1 MSRSDPLTILCLASY
16 EKGHD
21 FLREAKRQGCRVF
34 LITSLSLKDVA
45 EWPRESIDDI
55 FYMPDQDKSWNRNDT
70 LLAISH
76 LARTQV
82 IDRVVALDDFD
93 LEMAASIREHLRI
106 PGMGETTTRYFRDK
120 LAMRMKA
127 MEAGLKVPEFVHLL
141 NDEKVRQFTE
151 SVPPPWVLK
160 PRMMAGAIGIQ
171 VLHSAEELHSADRAL
186 GDQRSFFLVERF
198 VAGDVCHVD
207 SIVYEN
213 EIVFAVASQYG
224 YPPLDV
230 SHRGGIFT
238 TRLLERGSPE
248 AEALLAKNQRVLA
261 AMGLLRG
268 VSHTEFIRGDDGNL
282 YFLETSARVG
292 GAHIAELV
300 EAATALNLW
309 GEWAKVEIAGGKLPY
324 TPPPPKDDYA
334 ALLVSLAKQEHP
346 DTSAFTDAEI
356 VWRMQ
361 RPHHVGMIVKSARRE
376 RVAELLDQY
385 VERVKRDFH
394 TVAPP
399 REKPTN

>member
-1 MSRSDPLTILCLASY
+1 MAAPIPLTILCLASY

-34 LITSLSLKDVA
+34 LITSLSLKDAA

-55 FYMPDQDKSWNRNDT
+55 FYMPDHDKSWNRNDT

-76 LARTQV
+76 LARTHV

-93 LEMAASIREHLRI
+93 LEMAASIREHLRV

-171 VLHSAEELHSADRAL
+171 VVKSTDELRSADWAL

-300 EAATALNLW
+300 EAATDLNLW
-309 GEWAKVEIAGGKLPY
+309 GEWARVEIAGGKLPY
-324 TPPPPKDDYA
+324 APPPPKNDYA
-334 ALLVSLAKQEHP
+334 ALLVSLARQEHP
-346 DTSAFTDAEI
+346 DTSAFTDPEI

-399 REKPTN
+399 RDKPTS

>member
-1 MSRSDPLTILCLASY
+1 MLTFLCLASY

-21 FLREAKRQGCRVF
+21 FLREAKRQGARVF
-34 LITSLSLKDVA
+34 LITSLSLKDKA
-45 EWPRESIDDI
+45 QWPRESIDDI

-76 LARTQV
+76 LARMEA

-93 LEMAASIREHLRI
+93 LEMAAALREHLRI

-120 LAMRMKA
+120 LAMRMQA
-127 MEAGLKVPEFVHLL
+127 AEAGLQVPEFVHVL
-141 NDEKVRQFTE
+141 NDAKVHEFTE
-151 SVPPPWVLK
+151 RVPPPWVLK
-160 PRMMAGAIGIQ
+160 PRGMAGAIGIQ
-171 VLHSAEELHSADRAL
+171 VLHSPNDLRVADHAL
-186 GDQRSFFLVERF
+186 GDRRSFFLVERYI
-198 VAGDVCHVD
+198 AGDVCHVD

-213 EIVFAVASQYG
+213 QILFAVASQYG

-230 SHRGGIFT
+230 SHRGGVFT
-238 TRLLERGSPE
+238 TRLLDRGSAH
-248 AEALLAKNQRVLA
+248 AEALLAGNQRVLA

-268 VSHTEFIRGDDGNL
+268 VSHTEFIKGEDGVL

-300 EAATALNLW
+300 EAATGLNLW

-324 TPPPPKDDYA
+324 APPAPANDYA
-334 ALLVSLAKQEHP
+334 ALLVSLAKQEQP
-346 DTSAFTDAEI
+346 DTSGYNDPEI

-385 VERVKRDFH
+385 VERVKKDFA

-399 REKPTN
+399 RDKPTN

>member
-1 MSRSDPLTILCLASY
+1 MDPLTFLCLASY

-21 FLREAKRQGCRVF
+21 FLREARSQGARVF
-34 LITSLSLKDVA
+34 LITSLSLKDTA
-45 EWPRESIDDI
+45 QWPRESIDDI
-55 FYMPDQDKSWNRNDT
+55 FYMPDQDQTWNRADT

-76 LARTQV
+76 LARTQD
-82 IDRVVALDDFD
+82 IGRVVALDDFD
-93 LEMAASIREHLRI
+93 LEMAAALREHLRI

-127 MEAGLKVPEFVHLL
+127 MEAGLRVPEFVHLL
-141 NDEKVRQFTE
+141 NDRKVRDFAG

-171 VLHSAEELHSADRAL
+171 LLHSLAELEAADRELA
-186 GDQRSFFLVERF
+186 DRRSFFLLERY
-198 VAGDVCHVD
+198 VPGDVCHVD
-207 SIVYEN
+207 SIVYEH
-213 EIVFAVASQYG
+213 EIRFAVASQYG

-238 TRLLERGSPE
+238 TRLLERGSPQ
-248 AEALLAKNQRVLA
+248 AEGLLAQNRAVLA

-268 VSHTEFIRGDDGNL
+268 VSHTEFIQGEDGVL

-300 EAATALNLW
+300 EAATGLNLW
-309 GEWAKVEIAGGKLPY
+309 REWARLEIAGGQRPY
-324 TPPPPKDDYA
+324 APPAPAQDYA
-334 ALLVSLAKQEHP
+334 ALLVSLARQEHP
-346 DTSAFTDAEI
+346 DTSAYADPEI

-361 RPHHVGMIVKSARRE
+361 RPHHVGMIVKSPRRE
-376 RVAELLDQY
+376 RVAELLGRY
-385 VERVKRDFH
+385 VERVRQDFAS
-394 TVAPP
+394 VAPP
-399 REKPTN
+399 RDKPTN

>member
-1 MSRSDPLTILCLASY
+1 MDPLTFLCLASY

-21 FLREAKRQGCRVF
+21 FLREARRQGSRVF
-34 LITSLSLKDVA
+34 LITSLSLQHTA
-45 EWPRESIDDI
+45 RWPRESIDDI
-55 FYMPDQDKSWNRNDT
+55 FYMPDQSKSWNRNDT

-93 LEMAASIREHLRI
+93 LEMAASLREHLRI

-127 MEAGLKVPEFVHLL
+127 MEAGLRVPEFVHLL
-141 NDEKVRQFTE
+141 NDEKVRQFTGR
-151 SVPPPWVLK
+151 VPPPWVLK
-160 PRMMAGAIGIQ
+160 PRLMAGAIGIQ
-171 VLHSAEELHSADRAL
+171 LVHSLDELRAADRAL

-198 VAGDVCHVD
+198 VPGDVCHVD
-207 SIVYEN
+207 SIVYQN
-213 EIVFAVASQYG
+213 QVLFAVASQYG
-224 YPPLDV
+224 HPPLDV

-238 TRLLERGSPE
+238 TRLLERGS
-248 AEALLAKNQRVLA
+248 ADAQALLAGNIRVLG

-268 VSHTEFIRGDDGNL
+268 VSHTEFIKGHDGAL

-300 EAATALNLW
+300 EAATGLNLW
-309 GEWAKVEIAGGKLPY
+309 GEWAKVEIAGGALPY
-324 TPPPPKDDYA
+324 APPQPAGDYA
-334 ALLVSLAKQEHP
+334 ALLVSLARQEHP
-346 DTSAFTDAEI
+346 DTSAFADPEI
-356 VWRMQ
+356 VWRME
-361 RPHHVGMIVKSARRE
+361 RPYHVGMIIKSPRRE

-385 VERVKRDFH
+385 VERVKKDFA

-399 REKPTN
+399 RDRPTN

>member
-1 MSRSDPLTILCLASY
+1 MDPLTFLCLASY

-21 FLREAKRQGCRVF
+21 FMREAKRQGARVF
-34 LITSLSLKDVA
+34 LITSLSLKDRA
-45 EWPRESIDDI
+45 HWPAQSIDDI
-55 FYMPDQDKSWNRNDT
+55 FYMPDQDKTWNRNDT

-93 LEMAASIREHLRI
+93 LEMAASLREHLRI

-127 MEAGLKVPEFVHLL
+127 MEAGLNVPEFVHLL
-141 NDEKVRQFTE
+141 NDAKVREFTDR
-151 SVPPPWVLK
+151 VPPPWVLK
-160 PRMMAGAIGIQ
+160 PRLMAGAIGIQ
-171 VLHSAEELHSADRAL
+171 MVHSCDELHAADQAL
-186 GDQRSFFLVERF
+186 GDKRSFFLVERF
-198 VAGDVCHVD
+198 VPGDVCHVD

-213 EIVFAVASQYG
+213 EIRFAVASQYG

-238 TRLLERGSPE
+238 TRLLERGSAA

-268 VSHTEFIRGDDGNL
+268 VSHTEFIRGDDGVL

-300 EAATALNLW
+300 EAATGLNLW
-309 GEWAKVEIAGGKLPY
+309 GEWAKLEMAGGKLSY
-324 TPPPPKDDYA
+324 APPQPASDYA
-334 ALLVSLAKQEHP
+334 ALLVSLARQEHP
-346 DTSAFTDAEI
+346 DTSAYRDPEI
-356 VWRMQ
+356 VWRME
-361 RPHHVGMIVKSARRE
+361 RPYHVGMIVKSARRE
-376 RVAELLDQY
+376 RVAELLEQY
-385 VERVKRDFH
+385 VERVKRDFA
-394 TVAPP
+394 TTAPP
-399 REKPTN
+399 RDMPTN

>member
-1 MSRSDPLTILCLASY
+1 LLTFLCLASY

-21 FLREAKRQGCRVF
+21 FMREAKRQGARVF
-34 LITSLSLKDVA
+34 LITSLSLKDKA
-45 EWPRESIDDI
+45 HWPRGSIDDI
-55 FYMPDQDKSWNRNDT
+55 FYMPDQDKTWNRNDT

-76 LARTQV
+76 LARTEL

-93 LEMAASIREHLRI
+93 LEMAASLREHLRI

-120 LAMRMKA
+120 LAMRLQA
-127 MEAGLKVPEFVHLL
+127 MEAGLNVPEFVHLL
-141 NDEKVRQFTE
+141 NDAKVLDFTGR
-151 SVPPPWVLK
+151 VPPPWVLK
-160 PRMMAGAIGIQ
+160 PRLMAGTIGIQ
-171 VLHSAEELHSADRAL
+171 VIHSRDELHAADRAL
-186 GDQRSFFLVERF
+186 GDRRSFFLVERF

-213 EIVFAVASQYG
+213 QILFAVASQYG
-224 YPPLDV
+224 RPPLDV
-230 SHRGGIFT
+230 SHGGGIFT
-238 TRLLERGSPE
+238 TRLLERESPE
-248 AEALLAKNQRVLA
+248 AQALLAKNQRVLA

-268 VSHTEFIRGDDGNL
+268 VSHTEFIKGSDGVL

-300 EAATALNLW
+300 EAATGLNLW
-309 GEWAKVEIAGGKLPY
+309 AEWAKIEIAGGRRPY
-324 TPPPPKDDYA
+324 APPPPANDYA
-334 ALLVSLAKQEHP
+334 GLLVSLAKQEHP
-346 DTSAFTDAEI
+346 DTSAYNDPEI

-361 RPHHVGMIVKSARRE
+361 LPHHVGMIVKSPRRE

-385 VERVKRDFH
+385 AERVQRDFA

-399 REKPTN
+399 RDKPTN